1 MSLIKDLKII
11 TSEDKQSIQP
21 INPTNFKIIKWF
33 FRLYWLF
40 DLLISYLLYSF
51 TGSALFLIYF
61 VFILVFNIIYLFKY
75 FKAKIHMATQ
85 IKNYRVIAFSGF
97 QGCGKTSLMLHLLA
111 IFFKDGKKYSN
122 IPFIINN
129 EFCHILTKKAFC
141 LKERVDLGSVMAG
154 DELTLLFNNLDQTKS
169 RADVAGAE
177 GNLQM
182 VRHDFDGHVLATS
195 VNMNRLLAV
204 LEEKFGLDN
213 MLLEQTSIKT
223 GYIIPLI
230 YWVMR
235 KFNKKLP
242 KLYWGYRRW
251 KIQSFLS
258 INKKNY
264 IYDLS
269 NDVANEKTNK
279 FVNLTYFYY
288 FNDFSV
294 IYDDRFASELYK
306 TLPKIQDKKY
316 ESLKYS
322 PDVVNFS
329 EFESLQVL
337 YDLANK
343 GSISSNSTPS
353 TVGGRIEPVSKDK
366 PTKSS

>member
-1 MSLIKDLKII
+1 MSLLKDLKVI
-11 TSEDKQSIQP
+11 TSEDKQSIHP
-21 INPTNFKIIKWF
+21 INSTNFKIIKWF
-33 FRLYWLF
+33 FRLYWLV
-40 DLLISYLLYSF
+40 DLFLSYLLYLL
-51 TGSALFLIYF
+51 TNSALFLIYF
-61 VFILVFNIIYLFKY
+61 VFILVYNVIYFFRY
-75 FKAKIHMATQ
+75 IKAKTHMATQ
-85 IKNYRVIAFSGF
+85 IKNYRVQSFSGF
-97 QGCGKTSLMLHLLA
+97 QGCGKTSLMLHLLS
-111 IFFKDGKKYSN
+111 IFFKDRKKYSN

-129 EFCHILTKKAFC
+129 EYSYILTKKAFC
-141 LKERVDLGSVMAG
+141 LKEKVDLGSVMAG

-223 GYIIPLI
+223 GFLIPFI
-230 YWVMR
+230 YWICR

-242 KLYWGYRRW
+242 RIYWGYRRW
-251 KIQSFLS
+251 KIQTFLS

-269 NDVANEKTNK
+269 NDIANEKTNK

-288 FNDFSV
+288 FNDYSV

-306 TLPKIQDKKY
+306 TLPKITDKKY
-316 ESLKYS
+316 TSLKYS
-322 PDVVNFS
+322 PEVVNFS
-329 EFESLQVL
+329 EFEALQTL

-343 GSISSNSTPS
+343 NANVSVSTPDS
-353 TVGGRIEPVSKDK
+353 GVKTDNISQDDK
-366 PTKSS
+366 AKSS